1 MTGRDRIVL
10 IGVVVVALLGAAWV
24 LVVSPERQQ
33 ASTLAAQV
41 AAAQT
46 QLSSA
51 EGKLASARSA
61 QSQYAAA
68 YASIVSLGKAVP
80 PGQEVPSLI
89 VQLSQASNQ
98 RNVDFSSIVAGGS
111 GTGAAASAS
120 TTATATA
127 AAAGFQ
133 QMPFTF
139 VFNGSFF
146 DLEHLFHRLSGFAT
160 RTSSGSLQ
168 VSGRLLTIQSVKLA
182 PVASNA
188 AEQGSGAAS
197 SLSGTIT
204 ATAYQLPASQGL
216 AGGATSAS
224 PTGAAAPAASRTGAS
239 SSPTA
244 PAIARVTP

>member
-80 PGQEVPSLI
+80 PAQEVPSLI

-160 RTSSGSLQ
+160 RTTSGSLQ